1 MIRLALAGLALGATV
16 ALATPGPTPEPPA
29 LACVTLL
36 DRAEYL
42 EAAAEAVPPGPQ
54 TERAAAEALAAIEQ
68 AKNGCR

>member
-1 MIRLALAGLALGATV
+1 MIRLALTGLVLGTTV
-16 ALATPGPTPEPPA
+16 ALATPGPTPDPA
-29 LACVTLL
+29 LMACVTLL
-36 DRAEYL
+36 DRAAYL